1 VSYLVLVDEEKH
13 DGQDFQK
20 EDEQEEDEE
29 LQSEE
34 RRQSY
39 STHNSSMQ

>member
-1 VSYLVLVDEEKH
+1 MSYLVLVDEEKH